1 MKNYASLKKHLLSF
15 NDQRKD
21 KVCSFPSPDD
31 RKAYANAIAECFIP
45 CAKKI
50 LAGYFKVTNDVDGKV
65 LIRKV
70 QPTVLELYYHEEK
83 DGGFRD
89 PIMYHTDYRKRT
101 EKKAKDETYFS
112 LTGLS
117 ELPYYPIG
125 SLNPHTSGIDVTFEN
140 AQEKYRASFLIRAY
154 SVTYENG
161 KTRTVDNSTEI
172 YDDLLLN
179 GITMENADWI
189 EWVDG
194 DVEVKAIKRGWRRN
208 VPDYKKVSVSPE
220 VWEKKPGVEGN
231 KFSIGGSS
239 FAKCPLNWQ
248 FSKE

>member
-1 MKNYASLKKHLLSF
+1 MKNYASLKNLLLSF
-15 NDQRKD
+15 EDNRKE
-21 KVCSFPSPDD
+21 KVGSFPSPEN
-31 RKAYANAIAECFIP
+31 RKAYANKIAQCFIP

-50 LAGYFKVTNDVDGKV
+50 LAGHFEVKYKVGKDV
-65 LIRKV
+65 LIRKI

-83 DGGFRD
+83 YGGFRD

-101 EKKAKDETYFS
+101 EKKAKGKTYFS
-112 LTGLS
+112 LTGLA

-179 GITMENADWI
+179 GISLDNADWI
-189 EWVDG
+189 EWVD
-194 DVEVKAIKRGWRRN
+194 DAVEVKAIKQDRRRN
-208 VPDYKKVSVSPE
+208 VPDYEKVSDSPE
-220 VWEKKPGVEGN
+220 LWVKKKATEGDT
-231 KFSIGGSS
+231 FTIGGVRY
-239 FAKCPLNWQ
+239 AKCPLNWQ
-248 FSKE
+248 FAKK

>member
-1 MKNYASLKKHLLSF
+1 MKNYASLKNHLLSF
-15 NDQRKD
+15 KENREKS
-21 KVCSFPSPDD
+21 VRSFPSPDNRED
-31 RKAYANAIAECFIP
+31 YANAIAECFIP

-50 LAGYFKVTNDVDGKV
+50 LAGYFKVTNEVGNKV
-65 LIRKV
+65 LVRKI

-101 EKKAKDETYFS
+101 EKKAKGETYFS
-112 LTGLS
+112 LTGLN

-179 GITMENADWI
+179 GISLENADWI
-189 EWVDG
+189 EWVDD
-194 DVEVKAIKRGWRRN
+194 DVEVKAVKRGWRRN
-208 VPDYKKVSVSPE
+208 VPEYKESSETPGL
-220 VWEKKPGVEGN
+220 WEKVEASG
-231 KFSIGGSS
+231 KGAFSIGRFS

-248 FSKE
+248 FAKE

>member
-1 MKNYASLKKHLLSF
+1 MENFALLKKHLLSF
-15 NDQRKD
+15 DDNRKEYVKTIKSPVPRKTYAD
-21 KVCSFPSPDD
+21 K
-31 RKAYANAIAECFIP
+31 IAECFIP

-50 LAGYFKVTNDVDGKV
+50 LAGHFEVKYKVGKDV
-65 LIRKV
+65 LIRKI

-101 EKKAKDETYFS
+101 EKKAKGETYFS
-112 LTGLS
+112 LTGLT

-140 AQEKYRASFLIRAY
+140 AQEKYRASFLIREYKVEYKKGAERI
-154 SVTYENG
+154 V
-161 KTRTVDNSTEI
+161 KNSTEI

-179 GITMENADWI
+179 GIPLDNADWI
-189 EWVDG
+189 EWVD
-194 DVEVKAIKRGWRRN
+194 DNVEVKAIKRDWRRN
-208 VPDYKKVSVSPE
+208 VPDYEKVSNSPE
-220 VWEKKPGVEGN
+220 LWRRKPGVEGN
-231 KFSIGGSS
+231 KFSIGGGS

>member
-1 MKNYASLKKHLLSF
+1 MENFALLKKHLLSF
-15 NDQRKD
+15 DDKRKEYV
-21 KVCSFPSPDD
+21 KTIKSLVS
-31 RKAYANAIAECFIP
+31 RKTYADEIAQCFIP

-50 LAGYFKVTNDVDGKV
+50 LAGHFEVKYKVGKDV

-101 EKKAKDETYFS
+101 EKKANGETYFS
-112 LTGLS
+112 LTGLT

-154 SVTYENG
+154 SVEYENG
-161 KTRTVDNSTEI
+161 KTRAVDNSTEI

-179 GITMENADWI
+179 GISLENADWI
-189 EWVDG
+189 EWIDG
-194 DVEVKAIKRGWRRN
+194 KEDAQLKERNWRRN
-208 VPDYKKVSVSPE
+208 VPDYDKVSDSPE
-220 VWEKKPGVEGN
+220 LWVKKKATEGET
-231 KFSIGGSS
+231 FSIGGVRY
-239 FAKCPLNWQ
+239 AKCPLNWQ
-248 FSKE
+248 FAKK